1 MSMASESSW
10 VGRKP
15 VKRIG
20 GMSDALSI
28 AADLG
33 FSMSPPPSQV
43 PYCLFK
49 MFANTYSLN
58 LLKIIKFCGAY

>member
-20 GMSDALSI
+20 GMPDALSF

-49 MFANTYSLN
+49 MLANTL
-58 LLKIIKFCGAY
+58 IV